1 MKKYL
6 SARLGRQAA
15 HRRKVRTVQASDPV
29 PLPDHTHK
37 PLPDQTHK
45 TPWLPSPG
53 TARRLRR
60 AGIARVLVTGCL
72 VRVSLR
78 GEITAREAESLAAQ
92 LRGLVQDGCR
102 HLIVDLSEVTY
113 LAREGAGVFFGTLRA
128 LRAVGGTLAVRG
140 ACPRS
145 AATLHC
151 LGMGRLAE

>member
-1 MKKYL
+1 MH
-6 SARLGRQAA
+6 AHDHAPAPAPAA
-15 HRRKVRTVQASDPV
+15 VATRHPRRKLR
-29 PLPDHTHK
+29 LPH
-37 PLPDQTHK
+37 
-45 TPWLPSPG
+45 PG

-60 AGIARVLVTGCL
+60 AGIAKVVVADCL

-78 GEITAREAESLAAQ
+78 GEITAREADSLAAQ
-92 LRGLVQDGCR
+92 LRTLVQDGCR

-113 LAREGAGVFFGTLRA
+113 LAREGAGVFLGTLRA
-128 LRAVGGTLAVRG
+128 LKAVEGSLAVRG

>member
-1 MKKYL
+1 MQ
-6 SARLGRQAA
+6 R
-15 HRRKVRTVQASDPV
+15 ASDPV
-29 PLPDHTHK
+29 PLPRH
-37 PLPDQTHK
+37 THK

-78 GEITAREAESLAAQ
+78 GEITAREADSLAAQ
-92 LRGLVQDGCR
+92 LRDLVQDGCR

>member
-1 MKKYL
+1 M
-6 SARLGRQAA
+6 
-15 HRRKVRTVQASDPV
+15 QASDHAPV
-29 PLPDHTHK
+29 PDHASAPGSGTAAAH
-37 PLPDQTHK
+37 PHK
-45 TPWLPSPG
+45 TPWLPSPR

-78 GEITAREAESLAAQ
+78 GEITSRQADSLAAQ

-128 LRAVGGTLAVRG
+128 LREVGGSLAVRG

>member
-15 HRRKVRTVQASDPV
+15 HRRKVCPVQASDPV
-29 PLPDHTHK
+29 PLPDRIGERIPAHTR
-37 PLPDQTHK
+37 K

-78 GEITAREAESLAAQ
+78 GEITAREADSLAAQ
-92 LRGLVQDGCR
+92 LRDLVQDGCR